1 MKILNPPRDD
11 APLQLVFRGECLD
24 GHDMQTVR
32 QAVASALKLD
42 ERREARL
49 FSGERVVLR
58 RNVNTAAA
66 HRHIA
71 RFALLGAVL
80 HAEPSKARAES
91 VPARATQERPAR
103 ARGRRRLLWVGAGVL
118 CTLGGLVLA
127 LVSGPGLNAL
137 WPQAPVSANTV
148 TSRAE
153 TVAPQAPPPAQAV
166 ADVRPARAPVAA
178 ASASAD
184 EEIPQDMTA
193 AALGEYRQRYLPA
206 PNHKAFAISSGGA
219 HAWHAGAASDHEAR
233 DRALTS
239 CLAARRPG
247 DDGCRIVD
255 ADGAG
260 LE

>member
-1 MKILNPPRDD
+1 MKILDPPRDD

-24 GHDMQTVR
+24 GHDTQTVR
-32 QAVASALKLD
+32 HAVASALKLD
-42 ERREARL
+42 EQREAHL
-49 FSGERVVLR
+49 FSGKRVVLR
-58 RNVNTAAA
+58 RNVGAAAA

-71 RFALLGAVL
+71 RFALMGAVL
-80 HAEPSKARAES
+80 HAEPSAARAES
-91 VPARATQERPAR
+91 VPARGTPAR
-103 ARGRRRLLWVGAGVL
+103 PSAVRRRRRLLWAGAGVL
-118 CTLGGLVLA
+118 CALGGLALA
-127 LVSGPGLNAL
+127 LVSGPGLNSL
-137 WPQAPVSANTV
+137 WPQTPVSGDTV
-148 TSRAE
+148 TSRAM
-153 TVAPQAPPPAQAV
+153 TAAPEAPPPAQAV
-166 ADVRPARAPVAA
+166 ADRQPAMAPVA
-178 ASASAD
+178 AD

>member
-1 MKILNPPRDD
+1 MNPPRDD

-24 GHDMQTVR
+24 GHDVQTVR
-32 QAVASALKLD
+32 RAVAGALKLD
-42 ERREARL
+42 EPSEARM
-49 FSGERVVLR
+49 FSGKRVVLR
-58 RNVNTAAA
+58 RNVSAAA
-66 HRHIA
+66 ARRHIA
-71 RFALLGAVL
+71 RFALMGAVL
-80 HAEPSKARAES
+80 HAEPSKGRAGS
-91 VPARATQERPAR
+91 VPARASWRRP
-103 ARGRRRLLWVGAGVL
+103 LQWAGIGLL
-118 CTLGGLVLA
+118 CTAIGLVLW

-137 WPQAPVSANTV
+137 WPQTPASADAA
-148 TSRAE
+148 R
-153 TVAPQAPPPAQAV
+153 QAQPPAQPMAG
-166 ADVRPARAPVAA
+166 AQPTMAPTAA
-178 ASASAD
+178 ASAAAD

-193 AALGEYRQRYLPA
+193 EALNEYRQRYLPA

-219 HAWHAGAASDHEAR
+219 HAWHAGAASDNEAR

>member
-1 MKILNPPRDD
+1 MTILDPPRDD

-24 GHDMQTVR
+24 GHDVQTVR
-32 QAVASALKLD
+32 HAVASALKLD
-42 ERREARL
+42 EQREAHL
-49 FSGERVVLR
+49 FSGKRVVLR
-58 RNVNTAAA
+58 RNVDAAAA

-71 RFALLGAVL
+71 RFALMGAVL
-80 HAEPSKARAES
+80 HAEPSRARAES
-91 VPARATQERPAR
+91 VPARGTPARPAA
-103 ARGRRRLLWVGAGVL
+103 ARGRRRLLWASAGVL
-118 CTLGGLVLA
+118 CALGGLVLA
-127 LVSGPGLNAL
+127 LVSGPGLKSL
-137 WPQAPVSANTV
+137 WPQTPASGDTV
-148 TSRAE
+148 TSRAITAE
-153 TVAPQAPPPAQAV
+153 PQAPLPAQAV
-166 ADVRPARAPVAA
+166 ADRQPAIVPVAA
-178 ASASAD
+178 ASAAAD

-193 AALGEYRQRYLPA
+193 VALSEYRQRYLPA

-239 CLAARRPG
+239 CLAAQRPG